1 MTYIELPIRAKR
13 AKYIIFMIV
22 FCVYYSYFA
31 YLKAVI
37 YTHIDNNYRHMD
49 TKTISA
55 KAAAAI
61 ILIAAIVMIIP
72 AAPAFS
78 QTTDSGISGENGST
92 VKKTLRIGYFPNIN
106 HAQAVIGLGN
116 GTFQKALGNNV
127 DVKTFIFN
135 AGPSAMEALF
145 AKQVDVTY
153 VGPNPA
159 INAYVVSQGKDL
171 RIISGA
177 SSGGAVFV
185 VRNDSEIQTTKDF
198 ANKKFASPQ
207 LGNTQDVALRKYL
220 LDNGYKTKENGGNVE
235 VVPAKPSDILTLMLK
250 KDIDGAWVPEP
261 WGERLIKEAN
271 ARLFI
276 DERDLWP
283 PNGQFVTGH
292 IVARTDYLQ
301 NNPDIIKKLL
311 AAHVDE
317 TLWINSHKEEA
328 IKAFNVELKKIT
340 GQIIPEDQL
349 RGALAK
355 LELTYDPIKLSL
367 FQSANSA
374 FDIGFLGKTRP
385 DLSGIYDLKLL
396 DEVLSEKGLPAIE
409 TGGQEQTGIDSVL

>member
-1 MTYIELPIRAKR
+1 MNAKG
-13 AKYIIFMIV
+13 KLIT
-22 FCVYYSYFA
+22 S
-31 YLKAVI
+31 AVI
-37 YTHIDNNYRHMD
+37 IVAVIVSSIFYSDSSSLFVESVNDNTQN
-49 TKTISA
+49 S
-55 KAAAAI
+55 
-61 ILIAAIVMIIP
+61 VS
-72 AAPAFS
+72 S
-78 QTTDSGISGENGST
+78 QI
-92 VKKTLRIGYFPNIN
+92 LRIGYFPNIN

-116 GTFQKALGNNV
+116 GTFQKALGDNV
-127 DVKTFIFN
+127 EVKTTIFN

-250 KDIDGAWVPEP
+250 KEIDGAWVPEP
-261 WGERLIKEAN
+261 WGARLIKEAN

-283 PNGQFVTGH
+283 PNGQFVTSD

-317 TLWINSHKEEA
+317 TQWINSHKEEA

-349 RGALAK
+349 RGALAR

-396 DEVLSEKGLPAIE
+396 DEVLSEKGLPVIE
-409 TGGQEQTGIDSVL
+409 TGGGQEQTGIDSVL